1 MSPSPL
7 PHPPYT
13 WEQWGTWLLF
23 ALPWNKKYFT
33 LHSTPLGG
41 KGTGPVTI
49 HTKST
54 DGSSIVNMYFLCV
67 LCVVLTV
74 GIFISYIIYL
84 IIFFPYNYL
93 SLCLQL
99 FQSGRCSFSLYFD
112 LFVYFSFARYQFL
125 HQILTFPRGAS
136 HNVTK
141 ENTLQNI
148 SVNSFWNI
156 TNELLEFCRFLVF
169 KCFCIFCNVRIWSST
184 CLHCVSVLCSVCIQ
198 LEAKIFLQVVII
210 LASFHKIILSPP
222 FPALLKGYPW
232 TLWLFHPNGQ
242 WLRPI

>member
-1 MSPSPL
+1 MCIFFV
-7 PHPPYT
+7 YCVCC
-13 WEQWGTWLLF
+13 WLYVSL
-23 ALPWNKKYFT
+23 Y
-33 LHSTPLGG
+33 H
-41 KGTGPVTI
+41 
-49 HTKST
+49 
-54 DGSSIVNMYFLCV
+54 
-67 LCVVLTV
+67 
-74 GIFISYIIYL
+74 IF
-84 IIFFPYNYL
+84 FFPYNYV
-93 SLCLQL
+93 SLCTQL
-99 FQSGRCSFSLYFD
+99 FQSGRCSFSLFFD

-148 SVNSFWNI
+148 SVDSFWNI

-222 FPALLKGYPW
+222 ADFPALLKGYPW
-232 TLWLFHPNGQ
+232 TLWLFHPMVSDLVPYSFKVTGHPKNQ
-242 WLRPI
+242 LD